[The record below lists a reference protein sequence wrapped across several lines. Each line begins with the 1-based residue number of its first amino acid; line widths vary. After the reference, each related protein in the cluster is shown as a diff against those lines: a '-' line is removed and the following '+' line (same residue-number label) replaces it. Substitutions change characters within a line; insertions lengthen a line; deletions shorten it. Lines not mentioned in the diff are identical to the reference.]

1 MCVRYINA
9 KVCMCVVYIDTP
21 KCIYIYLF
29 KFAHTHTHTS
39 FCLSCVYLWYFKK

>member
-1 MCVRYINA
+1 MCVRYVNA

-29 KFAHTHTHTS
+29 KFAHTHTQS
-39 FCLSCVYLWYFKK
+39 FCLSCIYLWYFKK